1 MLDLPAN
8 EPPAIIVTASRGEE
22 EADRTAASV
31 TLIDATR
38 IERIGS
44 PLVPDL
50 LRLLPSVSVAAS
62 GPAGSQTQV
71 RIRGAEANH
80 TLLFVEGIRANDPA
94 AGNEPRFEL
103 LNADLASRIE
113 VVRGP
118 QSALWGSEAI
128 GGVVAV
134 SGSPPGS
141 GGTQAFV
148 EGGSFDSWRGAART
162 EAGDAER
169 GFSIGL
175 AGQRSDGVDSFS
187 GEGEKDGYSILG
199 LRTAGRYRVAPSF
212 LVGASGFAL
221 TGKSEFDGF
230 LQSFPFSHADTLD
243 ETRNKLAA
251 GRLFAELGNR
261 EASYAIASGS
271 LLGSSNRNELDGEFV
286 NKTQAT
292 RRTVSVEGGHRFGK
306 HQLIAAVESERETF
320 EARDTAFGGFTNQDR
335 SRSHHS
341 LTAEWRAS
349 GLGPIDAGL
358 AIRHDIFS
366 RFEDATSFRASVR
379 TALGGGWSVA
389 ASYGEGIAQPTFFD
403 LYGFFPGSFVGNPD
417 LKPESSRGGEIS
429 LRYASD
435 RLGGS
440 LTYFRQRLKDEIA
453 TVFLPDF
460 TSTAINADGKSK
472 RQGIELEGYY
482 RHSDALRLTVNFAW
496 LDASEPE
503 VGGGQLKE
511 PRRPKHSGSVAVDGT
526 QGRLIY
532 GVAVAYTGRRTD
544 TDFDVFPAELVR
556 FDPYWLASA
565 RLAYRLTDKLEA
577 HVRVANAFDEDY
589 QHVVGYRTEGR
600 SIHAGLRVALGR

>member
-134 SGSPPGS
+134 SGAAPGS

-175 AGQRSDGVDSFS
+175 AGQRSDGIDSFS

-230 LQSFPFSHADTLD
+230 LQTFPFSHADTLD

-251 GRLFAELGNR
+251 GRFFAELGNR

-482 RHSDALRLTVNFAW
+482 RHSDALRLTVNYAW

-511 PRRPKHSGSVAVDGT
+511 ARRPKHSGSVAVDGT

-565 RLAYRLTDKLEA
+565 RLAYRLTDELEA

-589 QHVVGYRTEGR
+589 QDVVGYRTEGR